1 MRLWAPLLLCT
12 AVACSITTDQDLFEA
27 NIVRPGNFRTGSGVV
42 ASVGVIPN
50 AREPGT
56 GTDAAGRYPDR
67 NLYRLAIRM
76 DNGGFQTVDPGL
88 ANVRAAASTDFVYA
102 FGAGHRSVYELD
114 WRANRA
120 ASIWADPKFLSRWV
134 ANRTIPLLLGK
145 QEVKRSGAA
154 LEHYVP
160 MP

>member
-56 GTDAAGRYPDR
+56 GTDAAGKHPDR

-76 DNGGFQTVDPGL
+76 DNGGFQTVDIDSGRFL
-88 ANVRAAASTDFVYA
+88 QGEVVELTNDGRVVRV
-102 FGAGHRSVYELD
+102 
-114 WRANRA
+114 
-120 ASIWADPKFLSRWV
+120 
-134 ANRTIPLLLGK
+134 
-145 QEVKRSGAA
+145 SGTT
-154 LEHYVP
+154 LNKVIGTGQ
-160 MP
+160 